1 MPVLAHNVYSFP
13 EMRHLT
19 QALLAMFWSFGGLGL
34 VVLGILDSSFLFAP
48 LGNDLLV
55 VAMSAR
61 KHSVPLMLYYSAAST
76 VGSVLGCLLVDV
88 TLRKAGEKGLE
99 KHLPKKRLDYVKR
112 KVKENAAW
120 ALVIAAIAPPPF
132 PFTPFVM
139 AAAALQY
146 PRKRMMAV
154 IGAARMVRFT
164 ALGVLALLFGRR
176 ILKWAESD
184 IVQGVLIGLVVVC
197 TVGSIVSVVG
207 WIRRSR
213 KGDRRRTD
221 AFIPTAPRH

>member
-1 MPVLAHNVYSFP
+1 MPVLAHNVYSRP
-13 EMRHLT
+13 AMRHLT
-19 QALLAMFWSFGGLGL
+19 QALLAFFWHFGGLGL

-61 KHSVPLMLYYSAAST
+61 RHSVPLMLYYAAAST

-88 TLRKAGEKGLE
+88 TLRRAGEKGLE
-99 KHLPKKRLDYVKR
+99 RHLPKKRLDYVKR
-112 KVKENAAW
+112 KVTDNAAW
-120 ALVIAAIAPPPF
+120 ALIIAAIAPPPF

-164 ALGVLALLFGRR
+164 ALGVLALLFGKR
-176 ILKWAESD
+176 ILKWAQSD
-184 IVQGVLIGLVVVC
+184 VVQGVLIGLVVGC
-197 TVGSIVSVVG
+197 TVGSIISVVG

-213 KGDRRRTD
+213 GAKPGRRLPNGQPEE
-221 AFIPTAPRH
+221 A